1 MIVSLYNYIQ
11 LLTSFANNS
20 TSGLYPVQFAENKM
34 NSIMQIISA
43 KHKYALLL
51 MVAVGLTATGAM
63 GLAADS
69 YAQKI
74 DDGMDGYV
82 VGSPDGGAGIYT
94 GNPNECWWDSDGDG
108 VLDMYCLIDTG
119 DTAWMITASS
129 LVLFMTP
136 GVAFLYGGLA
146 RSKNAV
152 NTIGMTFIVMG
163 LMSVQWVLWGYSLAF
178 GSVDSEANMF
188 MGNLDYMGFN
198 QVSAWAPLGEPG
210 PCEGTWS
217 DYYQMQQM
225 KSLDAGMCSQG
236 WPGTVPHQ
244 LFAMF
249 QATFAIITPALIVGG
264 LIDRMKFSA
273 LCIFVLLWGTFVYD
287 PIAHWVWGGGY
298 IGNMDFDPDLSP
310 SYGLDFAGGTVVH
323 ISSGFAALAGALV
336 LGRRLGYGK
345 VPMEPHN
352 VPMVVLGASILW
364 FGWFGFNAGSEV
376 LSDGI
381 AVSAWTV
388 TNTATGMASVT
399 WLLMS
404 WAHTGKASIT
414 GAATGAVAG
423 LVAITPAS
431 GWVGPMAAIIIG
443 VAAGTVCYGCVAFK
457 NARKWDDALDVW
469 GVHGM
474 GGFTGAVLTGTLA
487 SPHVWDTGDGIGAWT
502 GTPEG
507 YEQQAINIAGA
518 LLSVA
523 YAFGITI
530 VILKIMDAVW
540 PGGIRVTPKEEEIGL
555 DLAQNG
561 ERAYTNE

>member
-1 MIVSLYNYIQ
+1 
-11 LLTSFANNS
+11 
-20 TSGLYPVQFAENKM
+20 M
-34 NSIMQIISA
+34 NS
-43 KHKYALLL
+43 KNHKYALLL
-51 MVAVGLTATGAM
+51 MAAVAITATGAM
-63 GLAADS
+63 AQA
-69 YAQKI
+69 YAQQVT
-74 DDGMDGYV
+74 DGMDGYV
-82 VGSPDGGAGIYT
+82 VGDPDGGAGIYT
-94 GNPNECWWDSDGDG
+94 GNPNECWHDTDGDG
-108 VLDMYCLIDTG
+108 VPDMYCLIDTG
-119 DTAWMITASS
+119 DTAWMLTASS

-178 GSVDSEANMF
+178 GSVDTEANMF

-225 KSLDAGMCSQG
+225 KSEDAGLCSQG